1 MPATLPRLAFG
12 ESRASREGGI
22 HGLLAAQQAA
32 HRSLVAYE
40 PLGPAAAFEHKSAVV
55 TIGGLRLA
63 ASAHSPVRVV
73 ADASD
78 SLTLVVPFSGW
89 STAVIEGREL
99 RWLAGRSAMYLP
111 GVPRL
116 GETGWRSTLSIGLD
130 PVRLEQAARCVAG
143 ATDPLSIRPLL
154 AAPRLVPL
162 ASGGLSFAT
171 ALRRICGLI
180 DACLDQTDTARP
192 AWRRRHDLPGRGP
205 AAAAGAA
212 ARRSSCHTTCRAA
225 ARRAGLRLHRRPSVS
240 ADPARRPRTRQWP
253 QGPGP
258 ATGLSAALGPHTT
271 AVDSRPPA
279 RRCPRPAGRPAVR
292 PDGDVGCAGVWLH
305 AAVELHQG
313 LRGPLRR
320 VAERHRRRPRWTC
333 PSCRCSPCSRA
344 SDLLPPTSGGDNAE
358 YRPPG
363 GAGWSRPSSGQV
375 LAIACGGPND
385 REHPLEPAPGAR
397 CLRRGHR
404 SAGAFAPGIGCRAI
418 GMPASTPVAS
428 STSLSRPASTS
439 RGSNPRGLETGAG
452 CRRARRRSHAGR
464 PPPRTA
470 ATP

>member
-12 ESRASREGGI
+12 EARASGEGGT

-40 PLGPAAAFEHKSAVV
+40 PLGPAAAFEHQSAVV

-116 GETGWRSTLSIGLD
+116 GETGWRSTLSIALD
-130 PVRLEQAARCVAG
+130 PARLEQAARCVAG
-143 ATDPLSIRPLL
+143 ATAPLSIRPLL

-171 ALRRICGLI
+171 
-180 DACLDQTDTARP
+180 
-192 AWRRRHDLPGRGP
+192 
-205 AAAAGAA
+205 
-212 ARRSSCHTTCRAA
+212 
-225 ARRAGLRLHRRPSVS
+225 S

-253 QGPGP
+253 QSPGP

-292 PDGDVGCAGVWLH
+292 PDGDVGCAGVWFH

-313 LRGPLRR
+313 LQSPLRR
-320 VAERHRRRPRWTC
+320 VAE
-333 PSCRCSPCSRA
+333 
-344 SDLLPPTSGGDNAE
+344 
-358 YRPPG
+358 
-363 GAGWSRPSSGQV
+363 
-375 LAIACGGPND
+375 
-385 REHPLEPAPGAR
+385 
-397 CLRRGHR
+397 GHR
-404 SAGAFAPGIGCRAI
+404 P
-418 GMPASTPVAS
+418 TPPS
-428 STSLSRPASTS
+428 P
-439 RGSNPRGLETGAG
+439 
-452 CRRARRRSHAGR
+452 AGR
-464 PPPRTA
+464 VT
-470 ATP
+470 